1 LPELL
6 QQIHDPPRSLFL
18 RGGPDPEILA
28 RPAVAIVGARA
39 CSPYG
44 AQVARMLGRELAAAG
59 LVPAGSRSNLEF
71 VAPRTRFPEG
81 YSEVDRIILAD
92 AQTNGGLLAA
102 VAPKQA
108 AKLLRALEDSG
119 IAAARIGEV
128 REGDPGVDVAA

>member
-1 LPELL
+1 TGFGLLGHLDSMMRGSGTRAFLSAGSLRILP
-6 QQIHDPPRSLFL
+6 QI
-18 RGGPDPEILA
+18 
-28 RPAVAIVGARA
+28 
-39 CSPYG
+39 
-44 AQVARMLGRELAAAG
+44 RELAAAG